1 MVLDVAADTLQPP
14 KRSFTTTIRGMFGGW
29 ATRLAM
35 GIIVL
40 VVGAVILAPLISP
53 DNPLTQNIGSV
64 LSKPSS
70 AHWLGTDTLGRD
82 VLSRLLYG
90 GRTTLLAVTLALA
103 VYLVIGVVAG
113 LVAGYASGWA
123 DQVVS
128 FVVNVLMSIPG
139 IVVVLS
145 VAAILKD
152 NEFAIMTALGVI
164 LSVSLIRV
172 VRAETRA
179 VRSSLYV
186 EAATIAGIG
195 RLRVLFLQILPQLA
209 GPVIVQCTVFCAA
222 ALGVEGS
229 LGFLGV
235 GVPPPAPT
243 WGNML
248 GEAFTVISSD
258 PWLTVPTA
266 AIIAVMTLCLA
277 HLGDTLRGRLA
288 ERTSADA
295 PTRAPAPAQEL
306 PEGPATKREQREGT
320 PSLVVRDLCVRAS
333 AGRGEPLVDHVT
345 FDLNQGECLGLV
357 GESGSGKTL
366 TALAV
371 LGLLPPSLGASAES
385 IELAGAEVFGLTDR
399 QMGAYRGSTV
409 GMISQEPMLALDP
422 MFTVGSQLVEV
433 IRAHRPVSKAG
444 ARAIAE
450 NLLATVHLREPEAVL
465 KKHPHELSG
474 GMAQRVA
481 IAIALAGE
489 PQVLIADEPTTA
501 LDVSVQA
508 GILDLLRELGSKRGL
523 AILMITHDLAVVA
536 DICERAIVMKKGR
549 MVEEADVR
557 GLFARPRHPYTRA
570 LLAATPSLVDA

>member
-195 RLRVLFLQILPQLA
+195 RAP
-209 GPVIVQCTVFCAA
+209 
-222 ALGVEGS
+222 GS
-229 LGFLGV
+229 
-235 GVPPPAPT
+235 VPA
-243 WGNML
+243 
-248 GEAFTVISSD
+248 D
-258 PWLTVPTA
+258 P
-266 AIIAVMTLCLA
+266 
-277 HLGDTLRGRLA
+277 
-288 ERTSADA
+288 
-295 PTRAPAPAQEL
+295 
-306 PEGPATKREQREGT
+306 
-320 PSLVVRDLCVRAS
+320 AS
-333 AGRGEPLVDHVT
+333 AGR
-345 FDLNQGECLGLV
+345 
-357 GESGSGKTL
+357 
-366 TALAV
+366 
-371 LGLLPPSLGASAES
+371 
-385 IELAGAEVFGLTDR
+385 AGD
-399 QMGAYRGSTV
+399 
-409 GMISQEPMLALDP
+409 
-422 MFTVGSQLVEV
+422 
-433 IRAHRPVSKAG
+433 RPVHG
-444 ARAIAE
+444 VLRCRAW
-450 NLLATVHLREPEAVL
+450 R
-465 KKHPHELSG
+465 
-474 GMAQRVA
+474 
-481 IAIALAGE
+481 
-489 PQVLIADEPTTA
+489 
-501 LDVSVQA
+501 
-508 GILDLLRELGSKRGL
+508 RGL
-523 AILMITHDLAVVA
+523 ARLPGRRRPATSTHLG
-536 DICERAIVMKKGR
+536 KY
-549 MVEEADVR
+549 
-557 GLFARPRHPYTRA
+557 AR
-570 LLAATPSLVDA
+570 